1 MKLNQLHFGTIIS
14 LLSAFFTL
22 VTFIIAINTPPLSGP
37 FCIEGC
43 YEYPYIDIAERFPR
57 DYYWMYPA
65 MLVSILYLMM
75 MNAIHEQVQTQRK
88 IYSRIS
94 LQFALISTL
103 LLVTDYFMQVSVIQ
117 PSLIKKELDGLSLLT
132 QFNPHGIFIVLEELG
147 FTFMSLSFLML
158 APALGKTRPEKIIR
172 ATAITGFLMVVGAWV
187 LINLKF
193 GIMREYRFEVAVI
206 TITWFQLIVISLILM
221 KYFYTNSL
229 QNNLSTI

>member
-43 YEYPYIDIAERFPR
+43 NEYPYIDIAERFPR
-57 DYYWMYPA
+57 DYFWMYPA
-65 MLVSILYLMM
+65 MIVSILYLMM

-94 LQFALISTL
+94 LHFALMSTL

-158 APALGKTRPEKIIR
+158 APTLGKTRPEKIIR
-172 ATAITGFLMVVGAWV
+172 TTGIIGFLLVVGAWV
-187 LINLKF
+187 LITLKF

-206 TITWFQLIVISLILM
+206 TITWLQLIVISLMLM
-221 KYFYTNSL
+221 KHFYVTHK
-229 QNNLSTI
+229 QNN

>member
-57 DYYWMYPA
+57 DYFWMYPA
-65 MLVSILYLMM
+65 MIVSILYLMM

-94 LQFALISTL
+94 LHFALMSTL

-158 APALGKTRPEKIIR
+158 APTLGKTRPEKIIR
-172 ATAITGFLMVVGAWV
+172 TTGIIGFLLVVGAWV
-187 LINLKF
+187 LITLKF

-206 TITWFQLIVISLILM
+206 TITWLQLIVISLMLM
-221 KYFYTNSL
+221 KHFYVTHK
-229 QNNLSTI
+229 QNN